1 MRLFTAFAILLLTA
15 TAAQAEVIR
24 VFIKEVSCP
33 KCARVIERDMRY
45 HPTVKR
51 ADLDLPSKSL
61 TIESDTQGAPTNAAI
76 TQTIADVGYTVTGIV
91 RKAK

>member
-1 MRLFTAFAILLLTA
+1 
-15 TAAQAEVIR
+15 
-24 VFIKEVSCP
+24 
-33 KCARVIERDMRY
+33 VIERDIRY
-45 HPTVKR
+45 NAAVKR

-61 TIESDTQGAPTNAAI
+61 TIETEGQGTLTNATI